1 LRLAALALPI
11 LAAVC
16 GGGAADRQAAELA
29 CQHRLVA
36 VLQGQPPRQ
45 GLGGMFDGARAR
57 FAALSPE
64 GCTEHQRMTAET
76 MARLTGRIAE
86 ISGRLGDNPMERRLS
101 PEMDMRFR
109 ELQASV
115 EQFDARRR
123 RLVEDL
129 REMEAR
135 GR

>member
-11 LAAVC
+11 LAIAC
-16 GGGAADRQAAELA
+16 GGAADEAAELE

-36 VLQGQPPRQ
+36 ALQAVPPGS
-45 GLGGMFDGARAR
+45 GLTRMFDGARAS

-64 GCTEHQRMTAET
+64 GCTEHQRMTARS

-101 PEMDMRFR
+101 PGEDMQFR
-109 ELQASV
+109 ELQAAI
-115 EQFDARRR
+115 EQFDHRRR
-123 RLVEDL
+123 RLIEDL
-129 REMEAR
+129 RQMEAR